1 VQTIRRDVRFEV
13 ALVETIKTTALWNVS
28 LCSQYTD
35 ILEEPSASLIRV
47 MLMKA
52 VGFSEMLIHICQ
64 TK

>member
-13 ALVETIKTTALWNVS
+13 ALLEIVKTTALWDVS

-35 ILEEPSASLIRV
+35 IPEEPSASLIGV
-47 MLMKA
+47 MLLKA
-52 VGFSEMLIHICQ
+52 AIFSEMLIHIYQ